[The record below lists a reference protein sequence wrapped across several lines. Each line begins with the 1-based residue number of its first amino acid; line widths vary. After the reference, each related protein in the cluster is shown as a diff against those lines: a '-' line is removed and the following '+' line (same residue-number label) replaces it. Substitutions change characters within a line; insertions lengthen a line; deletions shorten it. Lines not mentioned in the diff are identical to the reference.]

1 MGLTFVARHDQEGS
15 SSSLSLGKERRQQM
29 NGNVWSSHG
38 GVRMI
43 G

>member
-1 MGLTFVARHDQEGS
+1 MDLTFVARHDQEGS
-15 SSSLSLGKERRQQM
+15 SLGKERRQQM
-29 NGNVWSSHG
+29 NGTVWSNHG